1 MNTSFIIQS
10 IVIVYFIFTLL
21 LGFYKKADNNVQSFL
36 FAGRKLTVP
45 ALVATLV
52 STWYGGI
59 LEIGRF
65 SYQNGIIT
73 WIIFGLFYYIAAI
86 LFVKFLAPKIIES
99 KLPTIPDVFE
109 YNFGKWPTF
118 IAIICV
124 VLIANP
130 APYLKILAELFLY
143 IWNIPIILGLCIGS
157 ILSLTYALYG
167 GFSSI
172 VRTDKFQFILMFTGF
187 ILILIYSYLDYGGIS
202 YLIQNTPEYTF
213 QIPGNFRWTY
223 IFVWGFI
230 ALITFIDP
238 GFYQR
243 TFSGNSLETVQKGI
257 LISVIFWII
266 FDFMTVFTGI
276 YALAILPIGS
286 ENPYLDLAQLVLP
299 PIGLGLFIVALFSI
313 VMSTIDS
320 FSFISAFT
328 IGKNLI
334 PLIIHTDKEDTILNY
349 TKCGLGF
356 TAILSIILAIIFE
369 HAIDIW
375 YMVGSFTVPT
385 LLIPLIAGLYKIK
398 LKKPLIIMVV
408 PMLTSIIWYFGGLI
422 LPQTSVLGGFI
433 KTLDPMY
440 PGILISIILYIIFKT
455 KLNTNN

>member
-1 MNTSFIIQS
+1 M
-10 IVIVYFIFTLL
+10 
-21 LGFYKKADNNVQSFL
+21 KAVKVGS
-36 FAGRKLTVP
+36 RVTV
-45 ALVATLV
+45 
-52 STWYGGI
+52 
-59 LEIGRF
+59 
-65 SYQNGIIT
+65 
-73 WIIFGLFYYIAAI
+73 
-86 LFVKFLAPKIIES
+86 
-99 KLPTIPDVFE
+99 
-109 YNFGKWPTF
+109 
-118 IAIICV
+118 
-124 VLIANP
+124 
-130 APYLKILAELFLY
+130 
-143 IWNIPIILGLCIGS
+143 
-157 ILSLTYALYG
+157 LYG

-320 FSFISAFT
+320 FSFISAYT

-349 TKCGLGF
+349 TKCGLVL

-398 LKKPLIIMVV
+398 LKKPLIIMLV
-408 PMLTSIIWYFGGLI
+408 PMLTSIIWYFGGVM

-440 PGILISIILYIIFKT
+440 PGILISIILYIIFKIM
-455 KLNTNN
+455 LNTNK